1 LHRRKVGGAFGE
13 NREGAVWRGIGKRK
27 GATSGDEPC
36 GKLVREPMN
45 SRSMEQ
51 LTKLEKALLEKLLNE
66 KSETFQILFKQYLAL
81 QVVDREY
88 TGVGF
93 WTNFSSGWTVK
104 LSASPSF
111 WFGDVHAKIKGL
123 EHGAAFELLV
133 EDGCL
138 RMLEGYSYDEPWS
151 DDTNT
156 FHLYYESG
164 PERNEDA
171 VIRSFTPAKALR

>member
-1 LHRRKVGGAFGE
+1 MV
-13 NREGAVWRGIGKRK
+13 N
-27 GATSGDEPC
+27 
-36 GKLVREPMN
+36 
-45 SRSMEQ
+45 
-51 LTKLEKALLEKLLNE
+51 LTNLEKAVLEKLLNG
-66 KSETFQILFKQYLAL
+66 KSETFQILCKQYLAL

-93 WTNFSSGWTVK
+93 WTNFSTPAGTVK
-104 LSASPSF
+104 LSGSPSF

-123 EHGAAFELLV
+123 EHGAGFELLV
-133 EDGCL
+133 RDGYL
-138 RMLEGYSYDEPWS
+138 RMLEGYSYEEPWP

-171 VIRSFTPAKALR
+171 VIKSFTPAKALR